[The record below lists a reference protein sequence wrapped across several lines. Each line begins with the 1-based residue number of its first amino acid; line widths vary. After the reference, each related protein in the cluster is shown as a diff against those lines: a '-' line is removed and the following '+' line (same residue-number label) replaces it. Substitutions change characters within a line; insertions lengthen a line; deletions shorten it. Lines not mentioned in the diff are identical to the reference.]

1 MISRRSLDRAE
12 FVQEKIEDSPIKIT
26 DIDFETGRL
35 LTYSEALVH
44 QYKFWCRSE
53 ADDYVRK
60 PGFAGFFDGYLRAY
74 SMDAEGERKVAE
86 DLLAKTREIFGGK
99 LELAECRAEADLPRR
114 FWKVYVTPVDL
125 ISRISGS
132 GTDEPL
138 TVSVENGFVTPSIE
152 NNSGLNK
159 ALNPNVQVKRI
170 DSEYRL

>member
-86 DLLAKTREIFGGK
+86 DLLAKTREILEENLSLQNVELKQTYQEDSGK
-99 LELAECRAEADLPRR
+99 FTLLQS
-114 FWKVYVTPVDL
+114 
-125 ISRISGS
+125 ISYLVFQVQ
-132 GTDEPL
+132 EPMSL
-138 TVSVENGFVTPSIE
+138 LQF
-152 NNSGLNK
+152 L
-159 ALNPNVQVKRI
+159 
-170 DSEYRL
+170 